1 MLKGSAVLSCR
12 MGDGVWV
19 DLAGSGF
26 MLYSLIHLLSFCISL
41 VLLFFFHLLLLNFP
55 LELAW
60 RWSSQAAA
68 AALYPP

>member
-1 MLKGSAVLSCR
+1 MGFGLIWQGVGSCCTV
-12 MGDGVWV
+12 
-19 DLAGSGF
+19 
-26 MLYSLIHLLSFCISL
+26 LIHLLSFCISL